1 MRVRRFGQ
9 DERGGAAIE
18 YALLAPILIFL
29 LFATIEVGLVGM
41 MSAGLDNGV
50 TQAARMIRTGQDD
63 GPVDN
68 AGFEGL
74 VCTSLGGDTA
84 ECRSRLQVSVRRYA
98 TFAQAV
104 AAAQS
109 PPDGA
114 FDKGE
119 AGDIIMVRAAYRWPM
134 ITPTLGVLGEPRP
147 APFEVTLDAR
157 AAFKNEPYK

>member
-1 MRVRRFGQ
+1 VRVRRFGQ
-9 DERGGAAIE
+9 DERGGTAIE
-18 YALLAPILIFL
+18 YALIAPILIFL

-63 GPVDN
+63 GPVDT

-84 ECRSRLQVSVRRYA
+84 DCRNRLQVSVRRYA
-98 TFAQAV
+98 TFSQAL

-114 FDKGE
+114 FDKGD

-147 APFEVTLDAR
+147 GPFEVTLDAR

>member
-1 MRVRRFGQ
+1 MRARRFGQ
-9 DERGGAAIE
+9 DEGGGAAIE

-74 VCTSLGGDTA
+74 VCESLGGDTA
-84 ECRSRLQVSVRRYA
+84 DCRRRLQVSVRRYD
-98 TFAQAV
+98 TFSQAL
-104 AAAQS
+104 AAADS
-109 PPDGA
+109 LPDGA
-114 FDKGE
+114 FNKGE

-134 ITPTLGVLGEPRP
+134 ITPTLGMVGSPRP
-147 APFEVTLDAR
+147 GPFEVMLDAR
-157 AAFKNEPYK
+157 AAFKNEPYE